1 MDDHNKMAME
11 MAEREALSVS
21 LAEAMEIVLKWYC
34 LKYGSLQPDVLEHMY
49 HNYFGERKSKEEM
62 H

>member
-1 MDDHNKMAME
+1 MKEHDKMSLE

-21 LAEAMEIVLKWYC
+21 LSEAMEIVLKWYC
-34 LKYGSLQPDVLEHMY
+34 LKYRSLEPEALEHLY
-49 HNYFGERKSKEEM
+49 HNYFGAEYKKEV